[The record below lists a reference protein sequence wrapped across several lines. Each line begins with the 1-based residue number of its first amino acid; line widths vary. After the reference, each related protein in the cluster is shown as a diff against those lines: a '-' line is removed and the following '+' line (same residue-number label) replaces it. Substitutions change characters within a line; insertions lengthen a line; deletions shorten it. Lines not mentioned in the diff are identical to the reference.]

1 MDNKLKRNQNKIFLY
16 IKKYLN
22 SYPYFCVII
31 LHEYSRNLCPH
42 DPHIKFKI
50 NNPKKRIHN
59 LQIKLISILKNL
71 DIFGFY
77 KIKLT
82 GINDNEELKKRLA
95 KYIVNFGKHFH
106 KKKII
111 TLKHLS

>member
-1 MDNKLKRNQNKIFLY
+1 MYNELKRNQNKIFFYL
-16 IKKYLN
+16 KKYLN

-50 NNPKKRIHN
+50 NNPEKRIHN

-71 DIFGFY
+71 HTFGFY
-77 KIKLT
+77 NINFKK
-82 GINDNEELKKRLA
+82 INDNEELKKKTGKVYGKFWKTLL
-95 KYIVNFGKHFH
+95 NF
-106 KKKII
+106 
-111 TLKHLS
+111 